1 MDHPDPADIK
11 LWNRYVEAGPVKQSF
26 PANMFNKTTIRK
38 DQPGIC
44 TYIKRAGLSSC
55 GTMPYLRNDSRCIC
69 DLLWRKS
76 MGALI
81 RITLYAFT
89 AIKMKAIFSNIL
101 CSMISGM
108 VCILTHYIGLGHH
121 VEMIKI
127 GNIMLLIPGVLMTNS
142 FRDFISGD
150 MISGLLHFSEAII
163 TAICI
168 AAGFIFSKIL
178 LGGIL

>member
-1 MDHPDPADIK
+1 
-11 LWNRYVEAGPVKQSF
+11 
-26 PANMFNKTTIRK
+26 MFNKTTIRK

-55 GTMPYLRNDSRCIC
+55 GPMPYLRNDSRCIC

-76 MGALI
+76 IGRFFCNVCGGTDPDNI
-81 RITLYAFT
+81 VR
-89 AIKMKAIFSNIL
+89 MKPIFSNIL

-121 VEMIKI
+121 VEMIMI

>member
-1 MDHPDPADIK
+1 
-11 LWNRYVEAGPVKQSF
+11 
-26 PANMFNKTTIRK
+26 MFNKTTIRK

-55 GTMPYLRNDSRCIC
+55 GPMPYLRNDSRCIC

-76 MGALI
+76 IGRFFCHVCALI

-121 VEMIKI
+121 VEMIMI